1 MIPSARQ
8 DRGPA
13 RSALTTIQMHT
24 PLRILC
30 VDDHEFIAAGL
41 AARAAAERDV
51 EFVGSLASAEGLIE
65 AIDRLHPH
73 IVLLDLDMPGPS
85 PLEAMSEALRRTPR
99 TRFVVLTAHLRDVNI
114 AAALRMGASGYFCKS
129 DSPSAIFAGVRRAA
143 RGERALGADVQARLE
158 GSGDSGQ
165 DGAATRLDRLSPR
178 EVEVLRLVGK
188 GMSRADIARHLIR
201 SLKTIDAHHTAI
213 MRKLDIHDRAELTR
227 YAIREGLVE
236 P

>member
-1 MIPSARQ
+1 
-8 DRGPA
+8 
-13 RSALTTIQMHT
+13 MHT
-24 PLRILC
+24 SIRILC

-41 AARAAAERDV
+41 AARATTERDV
-51 EFVGSLASAEGLIE
+51 EFVGSLPSADGLIE
-65 AIDRLHPH
+65 AIERLHPH
-73 IVLLDLDMPGPS
+73 IVLLDLDMPGLS
-85 PLEAMSEALRRTPR
+85 PLEAMSEALRRAPR

-114 AAALRMGASGYFCKS
+114 TAALRLGAAGYFCKS
-129 DSPSAIFAGVRRAA
+129 DSPAAIFAGVRRAA
-143 RGERALGADVQARLE
+143 WGERALGADVQARLE
-158 GSGDSGQ
+158 ASNAGGQ
-165 DGAATRLDRLSPR
+165 NEAATRLDRLSPR

-188 GMSRADIARHLIR
+188 GMSRAEIARQLIR